1 MWEPHRAG
9 PRGRAQGPAVHLRPG
24 WPLRHVRRILLSAP
38 RTLDVSAAERWRASL
53 ARWAIP
59 DEILALAPESP
70 WIHPP
75 ELFGVPD
82 VIEESPSH
90 ERAREALPDG
100 GTVLDVGCGGG
111 VAAFAL
117 TPPAAHVIGV
127 DQQPRML
134 EMFRAAATQRSV
146 ACETIEG
153 SWPEAAADA
162 PRADVVTGHHV
173 AYNVGDIVPF
183 LRAMDHHA
191 RRRVVLELPDRHPL
205 SSMNGAW
212 RHFWNLERPDAPTPA
227 DLIDVLDEMGIAARR
242 EQWRGGVRM
251 TPDPPTAARFL
262 RIRLCLPESREGE
275 VADFLASSPPQ
286 RDREL
291 STIWWD
297 TPSPK
302 EM

>member
-1 MWEPHRAG
+1 M
-9 PRGRAQGPAVHLRPG
+9 
-24 WPLRHVRRILLSAP
+24 
-38 RTLDVSAAERWRASL
+38 SAAERWRASL

-134 EMFRAAATQRSV
+134 EMFRAAATQRGV

-212 RHFWNLERPDAPTPA
+212 RHFWNLERPDVPDTRRPHRRPGRDGYCGAPRAVARWRTNDTGPA
-227 DLIDVLDEMGIAARR
+227 DRGPLPAHTAVPPRVARRGGRGLPRVVAAAARPR
-242 EQWRGGVRM
+242 VVDDLVGHAIAQGDVIHLVGFR
-251 TPDPPTAARFL
+251 PAICDL
-262 RIRLCLPESREGE
+262 RPG
-275 VADFLASSPPQ
+275 DFGRISILQ
-286 RDREL
+286 
-291 STIWWD
+291 T
-297 TPSPK
+297 
-302 EM
+302 